1 MRLLSSVLIFPLP
14 KIASFYGTSNERVSL
29 SRNGTAD
36 ELPKRKIIAAP
47 GEQEWDLAISH
58 KARVQKQHR
67 TKQNLQHLKKM
78 HFHWR
83 KKLMLGSFLAVA
95 DWSQGRVSLSELRL
109 VTACHE
115 CWMEKKAL
123 SYQIGSQWKY
133 EGDAERAQSN
143 SHNLHSLWFI
153 SATL

>member
-1 MRLLSSVLIFPLP
+1 MP

-67 TKQNLQHLKKM
+67 TKQNLQHLKKCI
-78 HFHWR
+78 FTGG
-83 KKLMLGSFLAVA
+83 KS
-95 DWSQGRVSLSELRL
+95 
-109 VTACHE
+109 
-115 CWMEKKAL
+115 
-123 SYQIGSQWKY
+123 
-133 EGDAERAQSN
+133 
-143 SHNLHSLWFI
+143 
-153 SATL
+153 